1 MTALRLINK
10 YSLILFNYEDKRIE
24 LNVDIIGS
32 QPSTL
37 TKDEERAISDYIRSH
52 KAKMSHKIIKDKVTI

>member
-1 MTALRLINK
+1 MKT
-10 YSLILFNYEDKRIE
+10 KRIE

-52 KAKMSHKIIKDKVTI
+52 KAKMSHKIIKDKVTIKKMHIPPTQCIIHKG